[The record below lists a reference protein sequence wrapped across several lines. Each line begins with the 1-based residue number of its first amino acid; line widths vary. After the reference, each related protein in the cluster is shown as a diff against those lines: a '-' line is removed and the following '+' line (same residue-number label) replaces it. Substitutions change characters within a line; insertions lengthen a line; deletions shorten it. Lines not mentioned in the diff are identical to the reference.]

1 MLARISLRR
10 KQYSEALCRADEALA
25 LHQKSR
31 HRPGIFENLYLKA
44 EILYASDDYEQSAG
58 ILTALIKE
66 KAPAFTTFYPAN
78 AYTLLGLINLRQDRL
93 NTARTLFKQAIDLEN
108 SQNRIKGAAIDYNN
122 LAELALREGSGEE
135 ARTYL
140 QQALSYAEMLEDEE
154 LKNYLKAKL

>member
-1 MLARISLRR
+1 MSLLLPVSFRKYESLCQLAYNTVEEHRHLFRRLAVLTIQPFPYHCIS
-10 KQYSEALCRADEALA
+10 
-25 LHQKSR
+25 
-31 HRPGIFENLYLKA
+31 
-44 EILYASDDYEQSAG
+44 
-58 ILTALIKE
+58 ALIKE

>member
-1 MLARISLRR
+1 MR
-10 KQYSEALCRADEALA
+10 
-25 LHQKSR
+25 
-31 HRPGIFENLYLKA
+31 LKCGRCASA
-44 EILYASDDYEQSAG
+44 EIQRLNRCR
-58 ILTALIKE
+58 ILSSSLIPELKLFYKRIRVSICCFRSIWILIKHAE